1 GIINLQKQFVTPAKF
16 EMLVPGGGDNIVA
29 TKKISPI
36 ASKTGVL
43 NLQGQIKIP
52 FTYDGIQIN
61 GLRAIV
67 FKLSNGKFWFGL
79 TDLNNKLLLPLE
91 YKNIFSLGTLRFE
104 VQQHDGKMA
113 LYNEDGRPITDF
125 IIDSISTFY
134 KGFAVVHQKSLQGL
148 INREGVTKLK
158 PIHQSIKIDSEGQV
172 FARLPSEW
180 RWLTAKNET
189 IKTFQADGL
198 KTLDEGFQLVLRAD
212 KMGLVD
218 SNLNIAIPFGYETL
232 TQTGKFFIARKGNK
246 FGLIDRQNKIKVD
259 FQYDSLKNCDTNLL
273 AFTTSVGWQLISMH
287 GKVLTDKYYQSL
299 EPIRDYF
306 LARHRGF
313 LGLVDASGKEIL
325 NCVFDSIPQIKNRMA
340 AVKFKGQYGIMD
352 FNQNWKIAPQTFP
365 LVLVSDTHYLLR
377 QSANSFLKTF
387 GGQIVYFTPY
397 PTRFEKDY
405 WVERLPNGAE
415 RRLSYNGTHL
425 PSPVPPVV
433 ERVTTIFRESEGMR
447 GVQKDGKFGFIDAK
461 GKLRIANRYDSVQDF
476 HEGLAAIKLIG
487 KWGFINMREEIIVQ
501 PNYQWVSGFYETI
514 CLARH
519 NGKYGAIDQRG
530 QVVLSFRY
538 DGLRILPNKKLEL
551 IASHK
556 IGRATAQGQIQIE
569 ARFDFLKESADGN
582 LIAGQ
587 SGHFGVISADGLN
600 LIPMIYQQL
609 LYDDKANVYIAKLK
623 SEMKKVD
630 IN

>member
-1 GIINLQKQFVTPAKF
+1 MRWLVCLALLFLASDAGAEVYQLFEERGKKGIKNQQGQIVIPASFEALGWSDGSFSVIGNVTGYRTQQEWGIINLQKQFVTPAKF

-91 YKNIFSLGTLRFE
+91 YKNIFSLGTLRFA

-134 KGFAVVHQKSLQGL
+134 KLFAVVHQKSLQGL
-148 INREGVTKLK
+148 INREGTTKLK

-273 AFTTSVGWQLISMH
+273 AFTTSV
-287 GKVLTDKYYQSL
+287 
-299 EPIRDYF
+299 
-306 LARHRGF
+306 
-313 LGLVDASGKEIL
+313 
-325 NCVFDSIPQIKNRMA
+325 
-340 AVKFKGQYGIMD
+340 
-352 FNQNWKIAPQTFP
+352 
-365 LVLVSDTHYLLR
+365 
-377 QSANSFLKTF
+377 
-387 GGQIVYFTPY
+387 
-397 PTRFEKDY
+397 
-405 WVERLPNGAE
+405 
-415 RRLSYNGTHL
+415 
-425 PSPVPPVV
+425 
-433 ERVTTIFRESEGMR
+433 
-447 GVQKDGKFGFIDAK
+447 
-461 GKLRIANRYDSVQDF
+461 
-476 HEGLAAIKLIG
+476 
-487 KWGFINMREEIIVQ
+487 
-501 PNYQWVSGFYETI
+501 
-514 CLARH
+514 
-519 NGKYGAIDQRG
+519 
-530 QVVLSFRY
+530 
-538 DGLRILPNKKLEL
+538 
-551 IASHK
+551 
-556 IGRATAQGQIQIE
+556 
-569 ARFDFLKESADGN
+569 
-582 LIAGQ
+582 
-587 SGHFGVISADGLN
+587 
-600 LIPMIYQQL
+600 
-609 LYDDKANVYIAKLK
+609 
-623 SEMKKVD
+623 
-630 IN
+630 